1 MRLSMLPIRYFP
13 LVLKYV
19 VRHRTRSLLTI
30 SGVAMAMFLFYSV
43 QAMQEGVAAATEQS
57 ADDSTL
63 VVYRQDR
70 YCPYTS
76 NLPQDYARKIAKIP
90 GVKSVVPIKIVISN
104 CRTSLDSVTFRGI
117 PADAFDRG
125 FLDRGIITSGS
136 LEQWKSRTDAAVV
149 GERLAGRRGLKVGD
163 RIELAGLAVS
173 VAGILRSNE
182 PQDQNVAYVHL
193 GFVQRS
199 AGAEPGIVTQFNVTV
214 EDPRLMESVA
224 KAVDAEFHTA
234 QEPTSTWSQKS
245 FVARATKDIIEI
257 VGFARRLGWGCL
269 ICVFVL
275 VANAILLST
284 RERIRDHAV
293 METLGYTPSL
303 LAQLVILE
311 GVLLSFTGGVIGL
324 LGGVLV
330 TGMGTFSLSVEG
342 LSINLQAG
350 TGWILIGLV
359 ISVFMGA
366 LAGLYPAW
374 QASHR
379 DIASCFR
386 AV

>member
-1 MRLSMLPIRYFP
+1 MFSLRYFP

-43 QAMQEGVAAATEQS
+43 QAMQQGVVAATEQS

-76 NLPQDYARKIAKIP
+76 NLPQDYARKIARIP
-90 GVKSVVPIKIVISN
+90 GVKSVVPIKIVINN
-104 CRTSLDSVTFRGI
+104 CRTSLDSVAFRGV
-117 PADAFDRG
+117 PDDAFDRG
-125 FLDRGIITSGS
+125 FLDRGLIVDGS
-136 LEQWKSRTDAAVV
+136 LEQWKRRTDAAIV
-149 GERLAGRRGLKVGD
+149 GERLAARRGLKVGD

-173 VAGILRSNE
+173 VAGILRSRE

-199 AGAEPGIVTQFNVTV
+199 AGADPGIVTQFNVV
-214 EDPRLMESVA
+214 VQDPSLMESVA
-224 KAVDAEFHTA
+224 TAVDAEFRNA

-257 VGFARRLGWGCL
+257 VGFARWLGWGSL
-269 ICVFVL
+269 VCVFAL
-275 VANAILLST
+275 VANAILLSV
-284 RERIRDHAV
+284 RERIQDHAV

-303 LAQLVILE
+303 IAQLVVLE
-311 GVLLSFTGGVIGL
+311 GVLLSVSGALIGL
-324 LGGVLV
+324 LGGVLL
-330 TGMGTFSLSVEG
+330 TSLGTFSLSVEG

-350 TGWILIGLV
+350 TGWILIGLAT
-359 ISVFMGA
+359 SVFMGA
-366 LAGLYPAW
+366 LAGFYPAW
-374 QASHR
+374 QASR
-379 DIASCFR
+379 REIAACFR